1 MMILDLIFLAIF
13 IYAAYRGYKKGFLLQ
28 AATLAILILGI
39 FGAVKFSGNVSALIM
54 EKTGANGEYLPVLSF
69 AITFILIV
77 VCIHFLTRVIEKL
90 LDRIAL
96 TFLNRI
102 VGILFNLIKYA
113 FIISAVLVIIDT
125 INRKANIFPEEKLN
139 QSRLYHPLSSLAPAL
154 FPYLTFEFT
163 HPQDA
168 PDEPEEEPAD
178 DELLV

>member
-1 MMILDLIFLAIF
+1 MLIDLIFLAIF

-39 FGAVKFSGNVSALIM
+39 FVAVKFSGNISALIM
-54 EKTGANGEYLPVLSF
+54 EKTGANGQYLPVLSF
-69 AITFILIV
+69 ALTFILIV
-77 VCIHFLTRVIEKL
+77 IGVHFLTRLIEKL
-90 LDRIAL
+90 LDRISL

-113 FIISAVLVIIDT
+113 FMISAVLVIINT
-125 INRKANIFPEEKLN
+125 INRKAEIFRKEKLRH
-139 QSRLYHPLSSLAPAL
+139 SRLYQPLSRLAPAL

-168 PDEPEEEPAD
+168 PDEPEEELSG
-178 DELLV
+178 DEILV